1 MGVAQ
6 EPEKKAEAK
15 ASAVHGLKF
24 LDLGFSW
31 VAVKKFKVSHNNME
45 LL

>member
-6 EPEKKAEAK
+6 EPEKKGEAK
-15 ASAVHGLKF
+15 ASGVHGLKF

-31 VAVKKFKVSHNNME
+31 VAMKELKVSHNNME